1 MDEEPSTSI
10 GRKVKNEAM
19 WKICGKG
26 MLLKKLRVKGK
37 EYIDYKGRTVP
48 ATTVG
53 TDCR

>member
-1 MDEEPSTSI
+1 MDEEPSTSST

-19 WKICGKG
+19 WKRNLVKEA
-26 MLLKKLRVKGK
+26 RVKGK

-48 ATTVG
+48 ATTVE

>member
-1 MDEEPSTSI
+1 MDEEPSTSS

-19 WKICGKG
+19 WKRNLVKEA
-26 MLLKKLRVKGK
+26 RVKGK
-37 EYIDYKGRTVP
+37 EYIGYKGRTVS

>member
-1 MDEEPSTSI
+1 MKNLVLAVEE
-10 GRKVKNEAM
+10 RLKMRLWKRNVVKEA
-19 WKICGKG
+19 
-26 MLLKKLRVKGK
+26 RVKGK

>member
-1 MDEEPSTSI
+1 MDEEPSTSS
-10 GRKVKNEAM
+10 GRKVKNEGM
-19 WKICGKG
+19 WKRNLVKEA
-26 MLLKKLRVKGK
+26 RVKGK

>member
-1 MDEEPSTSI
+1 MKNLVLAVEERLKM
-10 GRKVKNEAM
+10 RKRNVVKKA
-19 WKICGKG
+19 
-26 MLLKKLRVKGK
+26 RVKGK

>member
-1 MDEEPSTSI
+1 MLKM
-10 GRKVKNEAM
+10 RKWNVVKEA
-19 WKICGKG
+19 
-26 MLLKKLRVKGK
+26 RVKGK

>member
-1 MDEEPSTSI
+1 MDEEPSTSS

-19 WKICGKG
+19 WKRNVVKEA
-26 MLLKKLRVKGK
+26 RVKGK

>member
-1 MDEEPSTSI
+1 MDEEPSTSS
-10 GRKVKNEAM
+10 GRKVKMRKRNVVREA
-19 WKICGKG
+19 
-26 MLLKKLRVKGK
+26 RVKGK